1 MNDSNHLKEG
11 REQLL
16 DLVANAISDT
26 TGRDGRLALMCLD
39 IDNFK
44 DINFSAGYEVGDE
57 VLRQLAERLKGA
69 LRSMDVVVRIG
80 DDEFGILLP
89 SILHQDHS
97 TLAAHKILD
106 TLDEHFSVSE
116 QEVHVRASIG
126 IAVCPDT
133 TSHPE
138 ELLRQATMAMCR
150 AKETRIGYTLYSETS
165 AKTRMTVTGYMR
177 ELRKAIADNDLELYY
192 QPKRDLKTG
201 QICGAEALTRW
212 PHPEHG
218 FISPGEFIPVAEQT
232 GLIRELTLWALNSAL
247 RQCAVWRDREDFIVS
262 VNVSARDLLDP
273 NLPDLIQRSIAT
285 WSVEPSRLTLEL
297 TETAMMQDRR
307 NTLNVLNRLSDVGL
321 SLSIDDFGSGYS
333 SLTYLQKLPVDE
345 LKIEKDFVVN
355 MEENQSD
362 SIIVRTV
369 VDLGHNFDLSVVA
382 EGVETEKAYGM
393 LASMGCDIAQGYY
406 IAKPMPATEFEV
418 HLDTGRSSA
427 SP

>member
-16 DLVANAISDT
+16 ELVANAISAAT
-26 TGRDGRLALMCLD
+26 ERVGRLALMCLD

-44 DINFSAGYEVGDE
+44 DINFSAGYKAGDE
-57 VLRQLAERLKGA
+57 ILKQLSERLKNA

-89 SILHQDHS
+89 SILHQDHA

-106 TLDEHFSVSE
+106 MLDEHFSVSE

-133 TSHPE
+133 ASHPE

-150 AKETRIGYTLYSETS
+150 AKETRIGYTLYSETG

-192 QPKRDLKTG
+192 QPKKNLKTG
-201 QICGAEALTRW
+201 EICGAEALARW

-247 RQCAVWRDREDFIVS
+247 RQCAVWRDRENFVIS

-285 WSVEPSRLTLEL
+285 WGVDPSRLTLEL

-307 NTLNVLNRLSDVGL
+307 NTLDVLNRLSRIGL

-355 MEENQSD
+355 MEENESD

-369 VDLGHNFDLSVVA
+369 VDLGHNFNLSVVA
-382 EGVETEKAYGM
+382 EGVETEQAYGM
-393 LASMGCDIAQGYY
+393 LAAMGCDIAQGYF
-406 IAKPMPATEFEV
+406 IAKPMPAADFEE
-418 HLDTGRSSA
+418 HIGIRKSA
-427 SP
+427 AP

>member
-1 MNDSNHLKEG
+1 VNDSNHLKEG

-16 DLVANAISDT
+16 ELVANAISAAT
-26 TGRDGRLALMCLD
+26 ERVGRLALMCLD

-44 DINFSAGYEVGDE
+44 DINFSAGYKAGDE
-57 VLRQLAERLKGA
+57 ILKQLSERLKNA

-89 SILHQDHS
+89 SILHQDHA

-106 TLDEHFSVSE
+106 MLDEHFSVSE

-133 TSHPE
+133 ASHPE

-150 AKETRIGYTLYSETS
+150 AKETRIGYTLYSETG

-192 QPKRDLKTG
+192 QPKKNLKTG
-201 QICGAEALTRW
+201 EICGAEALARW

-247 RQCAVWRDREDFIVS
+247 RQCAVWRDRENFVIS

-285 WSVEPSRLTLEL
+285 WGVDPSRLTLEL

-307 NTLNVLNRLSDVGL
+307 NTLDVLNRLSRIGL

-355 MEENQSD
+355 MEENESD

-369 VDLGHNFDLSVVA
+369 VDLGHNFNLSVVA
-382 EGVETEKAYGM
+382 EGVETEQAYGM
-393 LASMGCDIAQGYY
+393 LAAMGCDIAQGYF
-406 IAKPMPATEFEV
+406 IAKPMPAADFEE
-418 HLDTGRSSA
+418 HIGIRKSA
-427 SP
+427 AP